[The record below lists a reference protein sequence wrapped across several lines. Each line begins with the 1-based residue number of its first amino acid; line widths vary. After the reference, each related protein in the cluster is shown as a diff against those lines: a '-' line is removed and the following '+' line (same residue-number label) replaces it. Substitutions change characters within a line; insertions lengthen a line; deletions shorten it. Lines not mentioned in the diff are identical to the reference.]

1 MKKTGATEEEIWQCH
16 RFIAI
21 GTRMRNELQKRW
33 KMAAVLMPREVLQHG
48 CPDIRKS
55 MPGYYAKKDMTS
67 EIVRAMMKYARGL
80 VSPDISS
87 IYFFSNVI

>member
-1 MKKTGATEEEIWQCH
+1 
-16 RFIAI
+16 
-21 GTRMRNELQKRW
+21 MRNELQKRW

-55 MPGYYAKKDMTS
+55 MPGLCREKDMTS

-80 VSPDISS
+80 VSLKDISG